1 MTELQFPS
9 VRLVNATL
17 AQVSLNFRLISAST
31 HELQRQRGCHLE
43 PGTWNLEPAE
53 IRAAPDYRHANDV
66 DASYVQKRTE
76 CVGCELNRC

>member
-43 PGTWNLEPAE
+43 PGTWNLRRYELHP
-53 IRAAPDYRHANDV
+53 IIVTRTTWMHPMFKSGQNV
-66 DASYVQKRTE
+66 SGASLTAV
-76 CVGCELNRC
+76 N